1 MFIPLIFLHLRD
13 WVLEE
18 LQNFKK
24 ASQNFEEFADSM
36 EHSCNSFPSYLNRIL
51 VGVAKH
57 FVASDQYE
65 KSSLK
70 NVIQGTTGYKS
81 LYFPYVKSSY
91 ENLEMLYNK
100 RKTDISMSTE
110 LREFKE
116 ELSSVTN
123 CLQQVSHWLQN
134 GLIGLNSSTTKRL

>member
-1 MFIPLIFLHLRD
+1 MLTSLIFLHLQD

-24 ASQNFEEFADSM
+24 ASQDFEEFVDAM

-70 NVIQGTTGYKS
+70 NVIYGTTGYKS
-81 LYFPYVKSSY
+81 LYFPHVKSSY
-91 ENLEMLYNK
+91 GNLEMLYTK

-110 LREFKE
+110 LSEFKE
-116 ELSSVTN
+116 ELSNVTN

-134 GLIGLNSSTTKRL
+134 GLIGLSSSTIKGL